1 MKKKEKFQLEY
12 PLKGS
17 AAMIWRFIGTEHG
30 LSAWFSNDTKINGK
44 TFSFY
49 WGKEEVRTATL
60 IAQRNG
66 VYVRLRWDDES
77 TYTFF
82 EMRISFNEITREHT
96 LVITDFAEPDER
108 QDQADLWDS
117 QIESLKRQSGM

>member
-30 LSAWFSNDTKINGK
+30 LSSWFSNDTKINGK

>member
-1 MKKKEKFQLEY
+1 MTAQKKHLHFLISSPAESLL
-12 PLKGS
+12 LK
-17 AAMIWRFIGTEHG
+17 
-30 LSAWFSNDTKINGK
+30 SAWFSNDTKINGK

>member
-77 TYTFF
+77 ANTFF

>member
-96 LVITDFAEPDER
+96 LVITDFAEPDDR

>member
-1 MKKKEKFQLEY
+1 MKKKEKFKLEY

-77 TYTFF
+77 ANTFF

-96 LVITDFAEPDER
+96 LVITDFAEPGER
-108 QDQADLWDS
+108 EDQTDLWDS
-117 QIESLKRQSGM
+117 QIESLKRLSGM